1 MLFITVI
8 LLLNLDGLDR
18 LNNYSNESCGRR
30 LNESNSVL
38 SLQLDAVPD
47 ELYTPMSPIRG

>member
-1 MLFITVI
+1 MFFITVI

-18 LNNYSNESCGRR
+18 LNNYSNESYGRR

-38 SLQLDAVPD
+38 SLQLDVVPD

>member
-18 LNNYSNESCGRR
+18 LNNYSNESYGRR

-38 SLQLDAVPD
+38 SLQLDMVPD
-47 ELYTPMSPIRG
+47 ELYTPMSLIRG